1 MPMSQQ
7 QQPID
12 ETDPLTEPGEMQLSL
27 CILSLLLCSALAFKQ
42 RFSSSI
48 RKPSSIFRRQAIILT
63 PETID
68 DTDSSEMEFTSSS
81 DLRRKR
87 ESEEKEQ
94 IAAVLKK
101 SRDLHNDSEKTLTS
115 EITPPPTAP
124 APKPTPV
131 VTASSVSAVSS
142 VSTAVVKPAAAVPA
156 ADNLSNVGGSFDIG
170 LYLAFPIMIATLAFF
185 FLFPFLR
192 DSIGSSLPP
201 VPLD

>member
-1 MPMSQQ
+1 MSQQ